1 MRRLVVLVSSIVFVD
16 AMLFGALVPLVP
28 EFADRFDLSKTGAG
42 LLVGAFG
49 AGALLGGI
57 PGGLLARRFGARRA
71 VLGGLLLLSLASFA
85 FAVSGSPWTMGASRL
100 LQGFSSTT
108 TWAGALA
115 WLTTAAPRDRR
126 GQLIGFAFGAAVL
139 GAILG
144 PLFGSIADVVG
155 IERAFAATGVVALAF
170 ALWVALSPDS
180 PREEQAPAAVSRA
193 LRDRAFV
200 GGLWLNAL
208 PALLFGMLNVLAPL
222 RLDANGLGTLA
233 IGAVFFGAG
242 AVEVVLNPLVG
253 RFSDRRGRL
262 LPIRIALTASVVV
275 SALLAAATQ
284 TGPVVALVCLAAVAY
299 GGFYTPGMA
308 LVSDRA
314 ELVGLSQGLGFGI
327 MNSAWATGNLSGPA
341 VGGALAQAFGDAV
354 PYLCGAAL
362 CLATLVATLRLRPL
376 RRAAAAAGTAPAPTP
391 GRAGG
396 GGSSRR

>member
-1 MRRLVVLVSSIVFVD
+1 
-16 AMLFGALVPLVP
+16 
-28 EFADRFDLSKTGAG
+28 
-42 LLVGAFG
+42 
-49 AGALLGGI
+49 
-57 PGGLLARRFGARRA
+57 

-284 TGPVVALVCLAAVAY
+284 TGPVIALVCLAAVAY

-362 CLATLVATLRLRPL
+362 CLATLIATLRLRPL
-376 RRAAAAAGTAPAPTP
+376 RRAAAAAGTARAPTP